1 MEADRLDSHKK
12 ILGILYIISAALTIL
27 GMLLLN
33 AILSLIFSFAFEE
46 MNEEERRIV
55 ELVMSIVQ
63 YLPFFIIV
71 FISAPT
77 MIAGIGLLMRQSWA
91 TVLAMIMGCL
101 KLFSFPIGTVLGIY
115 AIWIFSEDQKLA
127 RAKFA

>member
-46 MNEEERRIV
+46 MNEEERRIM

>member
-46 MNEEERRIV
+46 MNEEERRIM

-101 KLFSFPIGTVLGIY
+101 KLFSFPIGTV
-115 AIWIFSEDQKLA
+115 
-127 RAKFA
+127 

>member
-115 AIWIFSEDQKLA
+115 AIWIFSEDQKLT

>member
-33 AILSLIFSFAFEE
+33 AVLSLIFSFAFEE

-127 RAKFA
+127 RLKSA